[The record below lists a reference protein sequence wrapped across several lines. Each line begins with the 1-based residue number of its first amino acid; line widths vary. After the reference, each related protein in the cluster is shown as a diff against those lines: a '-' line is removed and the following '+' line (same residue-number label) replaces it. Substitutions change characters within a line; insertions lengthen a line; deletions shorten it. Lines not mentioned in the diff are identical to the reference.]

1 MQSTSENDLEHW
13 CERATNSQDDGMVGA
28 WTGNPD
34 VIPEADIRFEPDE
47 KARDCP
53 PSRRARWGAPA
64 NRASSKLTSRKDF
77 MWPRQVWCT
86 TLKATTA

>member
-47 KARDCP
+47 IEGTWRLEL
-53 PSRRARWGAPA
+53 G
-64 NRASSKLTSRKDF
+64 N
-77 MWPRQVWCT
+77 
-86 TLKATTA
+86 TLGNNLV